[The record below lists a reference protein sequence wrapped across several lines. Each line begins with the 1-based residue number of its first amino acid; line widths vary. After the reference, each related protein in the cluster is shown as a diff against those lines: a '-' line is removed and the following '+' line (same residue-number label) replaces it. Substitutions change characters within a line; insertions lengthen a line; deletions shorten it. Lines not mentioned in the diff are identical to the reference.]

1 MDTTTHTFDAEVR
14 QLLDLV
20 IHSLYS
26 DREVFLRELVSNA
39 SDALDRARV
48 AGLSNPDLTAALGE
62 PGIDIRIDPVESTI
76 TISDNGI
83 GLTADQAREHLGTIA
98 HSGTKA
104 FAKAL
109 EAGTDH
115 NLIGQFGV
123 GFYAALMVSDHVT
136 VHSLSGEPGATPITW
151 SCDGSTE
158 YTLAEG
164 ARDSRGT
171 DIVLKLREDS
181 YDFLDKDRLSDIIRR
196 YSEFVSY
203 PIRIAEEQVNEPVAL
218 WTKKP
223 QDTTED
229 ELNSFYK
236 QTCGDWADPATH
248 VHVHADA
255 PIQFKALLFVPA
267 MVPQDLNYSD
277 GRRPLKLYSKRVL
290 ILEEARELFPEW
302 LRFMRGV
309 VDSEDIKLNVSREL
323 IQQDRRIRDLK
334 EQLVNRTLRHFKK
347 LAKKD
352 EDAWTAIW
360 NDFGAVLKEGF
371 TPRPGDTSDAK
382 EKLTEL
388 ARFKTT
394 GSEDWRSLAAYVED
408 MPEDQEAIWY
418 LTAPDAK
425 TAARSP
431 HLEAFKKK
439 GVEVLLLTDPVDE
452 WLVGALTEY
461 QDKPLKAVSRG
472 ELELDEEPA
481 ETVAEDLVGW
491 LKTTLSGEVK
501 DVRVSNRLTDSPSV
515 LVDDEVGMSA
525 NMARMLSSM
534 QPGMFVGKRIL
545 EINPGHPLV
554 RAVET
559 LHADGRTTEAAPLAH
574 LLVDQA
580 KLTEGHL
587 DDPASLVDR
596 LQALSSLLATGLGVA
611 ERATPHPEPAAD
623 APVEAAG
630 EELAAPEILGSDGV
644 VVDAGEE

>member
-1 MDTTTHTFDAEVR
+1 MQTTTHTFDAEVR

-48 AGLSNPDLTAALGE
+48 AGLSNPDLTPALGE

-76 TISDNGI
+76 TVSDNGI

-109 EAGTDH
+109 EKSTEH

-136 VHSLSGEPGATPITW
+136 VHSLSGEPDAEAVTW

-164 ARDSRGT
+164 ARESRGT

-181 YDFLDKDRLSDIIRR
+181 FDFLDKDKLTEIIRR

-218 WTKKP
+218 WTKRP
-223 QDTTED
+223 QEVD
-229 ELNSFYK
+229 EAEVQAFYK

-248 VHVHADA
+248 IHVHADA
-255 PIQFKALLFVPA
+255 PVQFKALLFVPA
-267 MVPQDLNYSD
+267 MVPQDLNYTD
-277 GRRPLKLYSKRVL
+277 GRRPLKLYAKRVL
-290 ILEEARELFPEW
+290 ILEEARELLPEW
-302 LRFMRGV
+302 LRFVRGV
-309 VDSEDIKLNVSREL
+309 VDSEDIKLNVSREMV
-323 IQQDRRIRDLK
+323 QQNRQVRELK
-334 EQLVNRTLRHFKK
+334 EQLVNRVLRHFKK
-347 LAKKD
+347 LAKND
-352 EDAWTAIW
+352 EEEWTAIW
-360 NDFGAVLKEGF
+360 SDFGSVMKEGF
-371 TPRPGDTSDAK
+371 TPRPGDTTDPK
-382 EKLTEL
+382 DKLTEL
-388 ARFKTT
+388 ARFRTT
-394 GSEDWRSLAAYVED
+394 AGEGWRSLAAYVED
-408 MPEDQEAIWY
+408 MPEDQDTIWF
-418 LTAPDAK
+418 LTAPDAA

-439 GVEVLLLTDPVDE
+439 GIEVVLLTDPVDE
-452 WLVGALTEY
+452 WLVGALTSYKDIE
-461 QDKPLKAVSRG
+461 LKAVSRG
-472 ELELDEEPA
+472 ELDLEDDEPA
-481 ETVAEDLVGW
+481 ETVGEDLVGW
-491 LKTTLSGEVK
+491 LKTTLATQVK

-515 LVDDEVGMSA
+515 LVDDEHGMSA
-525 NMARMLSSM
+525 NMQRMLSSM
-534 QPGMFVGKRIL
+534 QPGMGVGKRVL

-554 RAVET
+554 RAIEA
-559 LHADGRTTEAAPLAH
+559 LHGSSRTQQAAPLAH

-580 KLTEGHL
+580 KLTEGHI

-596 LQALSSLLATGLGVA
+596 LQTLSTLLADGLGVGA
-611 ERATPHPEPAAD
+611 PPADHPVPDEPSED
-623 APVEAAG
+623 SVEL
-630 EELAAPEILGSDGV
+630 ESPEILDSAGDV
-644 VVDAGEE
+644 VPPPAD

>member
-1 MDTTTHTFDAEVR
+1 MNTETHTFDAEVR

-26 DREVFLRELVSNA
+26 DREVFLRELISNA

-48 AGLSNPDLTAALGE
+48 AGLSNPDLTPALGE
-62 PGIDIRIDPVESTI
+62 PGIDVRLDPVESTI

-83 GLTADQAREHLGTIA
+83 GLTAEQAREHLGTIA

-109 EAGTDH
+109 EQGTEH

-123 GFYAALMVSDHVT
+123 GFYAALMVSEHVT
-136 VHSLSGEPGATPITW
+136 VHSLSGEPDSEAITW
-151 SCDGSTE
+151 ACDGSTE
-158 YTLAEG
+158 YTLGSGE
-164 ARDSRGT
+164 REHRGT

-181 YDFLDKDRLSDIIRR
+181 YDFLDKDRLADIVRR

-223 QDTTED
+223 QDVDES

-248 VHVHADA
+248 LHLHMDA
-255 PIQFKALLFVPA
+255 PVQYKALLFVPA

-277 GRRPLKLYSKRVL
+277 GRRPLKLYAKRVL
-290 ILEEARELFPEW
+290 ILEEARELLPEW
-302 LRFMRGV
+302 LRFVRGV

-323 IQQDRRIRDLK
+323 VQQDRHIKALK
-334 EQLVNRTLRHFKK
+334 EQLVNRILRHFKK
-347 LAKKD
+347 VAKKD
-352 EDAWTAIW
+352 EDEWTSIW
-360 NDFGAVLKEGF
+360 SDFGAVLKEGF

-382 EKLTEL
+382 DKLTEL
-388 ARFKTT
+388 ARFRTT
-394 GSEDWRSLAAYVED
+394 AGDDWRSLAAYVED
-408 MPEDQEAIWY
+408 MAPDQDAIWF
-418 LTAPDAK
+418 LTAPDAA

-439 GVEVLLLTDPVDE
+439 GIEVILLTDPVDE
-452 WLVGALTEY
+452 WLVGALTTY
-461 QDKPLKAVSRG
+461 NDVPLKAVSRG
-472 ELELDEEPA
+472 EIDLDDEPA
-481 ETVAEDLVGW
+481 ETVGEDLVSW
-491 LKTTLSGEVK
+491 LKSTLEAQVK
-501 DVRVSNRLTDSPSV
+501 DVRVSTRLTDSPSV
-515 LVDDEVGMSA
+515 LVDDEHGMSA
-525 NMARMLSSM
+525 NMQRMLSSM
-534 QPGMFVGKRIL
+534 QPGMFVGKRVL
-545 EINPGHPLV
+545 EINPGHSLV
-554 RAVET
+554 RAIEA
-559 LHADGRTTEAAPLAH
+559 LHGQGRTTDAAPLAH

-596 LQALSSLLATGLGVA
+596 LQRLSSLLAAGLGVTPTEA
-611 ERATPHPEPAAD
+611 PHPEPAED
-623 APVEAAG
+623 AAAEDLG
-630 EELAAPEILGSDGV
+630 APEILGTDGEV
-644 VVDAGEE
+644 VAPPAD